1 MAGNEYVTADGS
13 VWNEAQRWLDRD
25 EWGIYTLERLEIM
38 AAQPPADERGWSAS
52 DATTL
57 HVALSLEGDLR
68 FFGLPNSGSDEVV
81 DGLYDFVDR
90 WHGALPFDEQERVA
104 VYKLHLKSRDNAPP
118 PKTDVPTLPE
128 LLQTT
133 ELELM
138 TNGVRRAVRGR
149 DLLQRWSEWR
159 HGVGEFEGQDGYQ
172 EAMKALALMTARL
185 VPPSVLPAAYYE
197 VMGLEPP
204 ADT

>member
-1 MAGNEYVTADGS
+1 MAE
-13 VWNEAQRWLDRD
+13 
-25 EWGIYTLERLEIM
+25 
-38 AAQPPADERGWSAS
+38 QPPADERGWAES
-52 DATTL
+52 DNVTL
-57 HVALSLEGDLR
+57 RAALSLEGDLR

-90 WHGALPFDEQERVA
+90 WHGALPSDEQERVA
-104 VYKLHLKSRDNAPP
+104 VYKLHLKSRNNAPP
-118 PKTDVPTLPE
+118 PIEDVPTLPE

-149 DLLQRWSEWR
+149 DLLHRWWEWR
-159 HGVGEFEGQDGYQ
+159 RGVGEFEGQDSYL

-185 VPPSVLPAAYYE
+185 VPPSVLPAVYYE
-197 VMGLEPP
+197 VMGLEHP
-204 ADT
+204 ADK